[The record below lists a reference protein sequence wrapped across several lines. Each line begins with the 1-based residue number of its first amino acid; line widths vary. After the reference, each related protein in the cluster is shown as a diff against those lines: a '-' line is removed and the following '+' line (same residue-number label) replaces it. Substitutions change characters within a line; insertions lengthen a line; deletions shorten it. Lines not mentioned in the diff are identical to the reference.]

1 MSLAMV
7 IYFLKV
13 VKFIFPFINF
23 QDINECTTNNGGC
36 SNNCTNTIGSY
47 FCSCPLGFQLQSDQ
61 RTCKSKLSFPCQYLK
76 KEFYFKCY
84 FF

>member
-13 VKFIFPFINF
+13 VKFIFSFINF
-23 QDINECTTNNGGC
+23 QDINECSTNNGGC

-61 RTCKSKLSFPCQYLK
+61 RTCKSKLQIKNNKHKNFMFL
-76 KEFYFKCY
+76 EIL
-84 FF
+84 